1 MSLKSI
7 LAFFQKR
14 KADGKL
20 TKSRGRDGILI
31 EETILIDDDDE
42 KQKKAGE

>member
-1 MSLKSI
+1 MNLKSI

-14 KADGKL
+14 KADNKL

-31 EETILIDDDDE
+31 EETILIDDDE
-42 KQKKAGE
+42 KQKKGGE